1 MALLFVGLTRDM
13 GTSLSAIGLSIGT
26 ALAFSGATFPVVDA
40 PLFTRVWNLLLPLTA
55 YVKLQTQQQFVGA
68 PWSISLWPLATLV
81 LMVLVAGGIGG
92 WRLIAAAR
100 VTAAAPPSAPGSGV

>member
-1 MALLFVGLTRDM
+1 
-13 GTSLSAIGLSIGT
+13 
-26 ALAFSGATFPVVDA
+26 VDA

-68 PWSISLWPLATLV
+68 PWSVSLWPLATLL

-92 WRLIAAAR
+92 CRLIVAARALPAPVGSNGAAA
-100 VTAAAPPSAPGSGV
+100 

>member
-1 MALLFVGLTRDM
+1 
-13 GTSLSAIGLSIGT
+13 
-26 ALAFSGATFPVVDA
+26 LAFSGATFPVVDA
-40 PLFTRVWNLLLPLTA
+40 PLFTRIWNALLPLTA

-68 PWSISLWPLATLV
+68 PWSVSLWPLGTLV

-100 VTAAAPPSAPGSGV
+100 AADPGAPVASSGAGA